1 MRSVNRLTILGNVGN
16 DPEVRSTTGGTRVA
30 TLSVA
35 TTEQWGQGDQ
45 RQEKTEWH
53 RVVLW
58 AGLADIAEKYIK
70 KGDRVYIEGR
80 VEYRQWQ
87 DKDNQTR
94 YTTEVV
100 AKEVVMVGS
109 ASARRNASGP
119 HPAERDDFD
128 HDEGRPGEGAG
139 DYFDRKA
146 EEGRGRSTA
155 AKKSAPAKK
164 SSASKRK

>member
-35 TTEQWGQGDQ
+35 TTEQWGQGDE

-70 KGDRVYIEGR
+70 KGDRVYVEGR

-87 DKDNQTR
+87 DKEGATR

-109 ASARRNASGP
+109 AARRNANGP
-119 HPAERDDFD
+119 HPAERDDMD
-128 HDEGRPGEGAG
+128 HDDGHPSESAG
-139 DYFDRKA
+139 DFFDRKA
-146 EEGRGRSTA
+146 AEGRGKAST
-155 AKKSAPAKK
+155 AKKSTAKK
-164 SSASKRK
+164 STGKRTTRR